1 MGIRF
6 YYIKI
11 YNSLSN
17 IDNSIIKLY
26 ENKSSSQRSVLYI
39 DRKNFLYNPNHM
51 YDPTTKKYVDDLV
64 KNSKTAMCTD
74 EEVDNMLN
82 EVLGGDYSGN

>member
-1 MGIRF
+1 
-6 YYIKI
+6 
-11 YNSLSN
+11 
-17 IDNSIIKLY
+17 
-26 ENKSSSQRSVLYI
+26 
-39 DRKNFLYNPNHM
+39 M

-64 KNSKTAMCTD
+64 KKSKTAMCTD